1 MENWVNSI
9 AKQMNKARQRER
21 RRQIVIGFLAIL
33 VVFCTGYALSL
44 PAITMERKTLCGLD
58 EHIHTEACYTG
69 VPTLVCG
76 LDEQPGHAHSEDCFT
91 PEGELVCGQTE
102 SEGHT
107 HDESCYST
115 DFVLTCQ
122 LQEHVHTEDC
132 YAENEED
139 AGEFA
144 AFTAEMNEEEPADP
158 IIMDVEPEEEFEAE
172 NEEVFLDETAEDL
185 EPEAEGE
192 AEAEGTEEE
201 SETEEEKEELVS
213 MPAQSFHVET
223 AEVAVSVEADEG
235 TFPADTYMTVVPVK
249 DEAILDAAADTVDS
263 EINSICAVDI
273 CFFNNQGEEIQPLL
287 PIRVTMTSSVVRASE
302 DTVVVHVDDEG
313 TASQVENVETGEGD
327 VSFETDSFSVYVL
340 VGTVVEKT
348 IEASDG
354 RTYKIS
360 VTFQADAD
368 LPKGADIAITEF
380 GGDAYLDYVGRSSAA
395 MGASGFEYARV
406 FDISIIDAN
415 GEKVQPSAQVDVT
428 VTLLD
433 AEDTGTTFSV
443 VHFADEGDGE
453 ETQCLDS
460 ISEGNTVS
468 FQTDS
473 FSAYAIVQGPAAI
486 PSGWYEVS
494 SIEELIS
501 RGSKGLYIGHKDG
514 YYFCN
519 ELDDDGSRIGI
530 KKTKPAQSTPPT
542 DRAAKYYFEQV
553 SGTDNQVYVYCYA
566 LDGVTKQYV
575 YNGNNN
581 SLSYTTEESRTAFTV
596 TRNSDG
602 TFMLNNGE
610 WYWNMQRGA
619 AGTRFCAWN
628 SANDVNNKLK
638 FWYYDEI
645 ESEPYGLDGKA
656 YGLMNWNGGVAGKA
670 MMASEG
676 GDGTLD
682 AKPLTVMSTEDDK
695 KQLFVP
701 NDSDISMWTF
711 SWVSDDLYHLSAVS
725 DGSTKYLK
733 IDESGLHVV
742 SDANEASEIQ
752 VIPGTGV
759 HAGEICLKSGSITL
773 SYSGSV
779 ENGFTVGGTVGNE
792 WLKLVE
798 LSELTTEYFLTYSA
812 AKVGVSDES
821 ITNGSRIIV
830 YTRSWN
836 EEKLRYEYYAISSD
850 GKVVPVYENGGS
862 IEWVSGQINTLL
874 WNFVEYYWEGTND
887 PNFYYELYNQYS
899 EKYIAPQITGEQIL
913 SDDTI
918 GINLNG
924 RRDGQYYSTILAW
937 DEESYSYAG
946 LKVENGKIVTC
957 PAAEAMDF
965 YFAVMQDL
973 NVDDDLTTV
982 PTVEHT
988 QYGITMR
995 LINYNGA
1002 TGNYDGSPTTTEQ
1015 HDVMGNS
1022 TFNQWNGVKDLLSTN
1037 LVDGYPTATLTNT
1050 SLSRLFGGAVP
1061 VDHLFIQ
1068 STYDETGYFAFDST
1082 QNFASLQGSNF
1093 VVYNE
1098 LGTMDNGNKDTLK
1111 HGQFMPYN
1119 DLEAG
1124 VFASVNPKNIR
1135 DISAKLLPD
1144 SDPRKNERLYLVRD
1158 PDYYYGME
1166 LEASFTQ
1173 TPSGLDAWGH
1183 DIIFEFT
1190 GDDDFWLYVDGEL
1203 VLDLGG
1209 IHSALGGS
1217 VNYRTGVVVEN
1228 GKTTDLRTVFENNY
1242 RERNP
1247 GATQEDVDA
1256 FLLQYFDEGST
1267 VFRDETTHHMKMF
1280 YMERGAGASNLK
1292 MRFNLAAVKKG
1303 TVQLTK
1309 ELTKE
1314 HTGVDESNILTEFP
1328 YQIFYQTEDGTVLRL
1343 TNALPD
1349 DQYHNIDYVLYHDS
1363 INPVKYSQSL
1373 TIDGT
1378 TYEDVF
1384 FLKPGETADI
1394 SFPEGIVSYR
1404 IVECGVNTEV
1414 YSSVTAN
1421 GDLLE
1426 GIPVGE
1432 GSTHSDYGI
1441 DYTTTDLRPK
1451 VKYVNDVNPEALRT
1465 LTIKK
1470 MLYRED
1476 GETPIPATEDGTEF
1490 SFRLY
1495 LASEFD
1501 ELDLAN
1507 MHAYHVKDPDGC
1519 YCRWDK
1525 ATQTFVKIG
1534 DGVSDWILLNP
1545 DQKKAATFTTSIYGV
1560 ISRIRSGYTVEIRN
1574 VLAGTKY
1581 RVEERPADIP
1591 DGYSFQK
1598 YDEFENNGAAEIKE
1612 RTGVRGV
1619 NGTVVASADPKVTV
1633 RNLKGWGLRVNKIWR
1648 DKDYMDTRD
1657 PVYFAL
1663 FTGEQ
1668 NPVMVPDSLR
1678 QIPYEAKPQ
1687 TLYWYYDRLPVD
1699 GTTSVQD
1706 YFIREVTISSANPTV
1721 DSDGVVSNYGDV
1733 TPIAGGNSLL
1743 LSGRQKGEED
1753 SSIFTYTVLYDDA
1766 QIIAGSNVQVVT
1778 VTNDRPGLILKKTD
1792 WSGNPLEGAVFTLAD
1807 SSSGAV
1813 LGTFSSDADGLITI
1827 AFLSNNKD
1835 YVLTETSVQRPF
1847 RGLDNPI
1854 TINIS
1859 NGTVSVSGPD
1869 TDYYVLTQAQGTTL
1883 ASLTVKNRPYTFQAV
1898 KQDADTKAPLAG
1910 VHFALHK
1917 QVTVGDVTAID
1928 LNPMP
1933 GYEDLVTDGNG
1944 ILPMLDNSLPA
1955 GTYELREKTPL
1966 DGYDPL
1972 SAYIRFTISPTGAIS
1987 LGTHPDGVTL
1997 SEEAGESDALACVL
2011 TILNYQRKK
2020 VSFQKVD
2027 IGNPNIKLEGA
2038 VFDLYALE
2046 EDGETEQIPALYTGL
2061 TSGSDGLL
2069 RDSSGNTVFE
2079 LPLGNY
2085 HLKET
2090 TPPAGYQ
2097 LKAKAVEVRVTAQGI
2112 SYDEGS
2118 NLSQNGTGVSYN
2130 SAAGTYTLT
2139 VTNTTGYAL
2148 PSTGGSGTDL
2158 LYLLGGMLI
2167 LLAGAALL
2175 IDHRRMKM

>member
-1 MENWVNSI
+1 
-9 AKQMNKARQRER
+9 MNIARQRER
-21 RRQIVIGFLAIL
+21 RRQIVIICLAIL
-33 VVFCTGYALSL
+33 VVLCTGYLLSM
-44 PAITMERKTLCGLD
+44 PAITMEREALCGLD
-58 EHIHTEACYTG
+58 EHTHTEACYTE
-69 VPTLVCG
+69 VPTLICG
-76 LDEQPGHAHSEDCFT
+76 LDEQPGHTHSEDCCT
-91 PEGELVCGQTE
+91 PEGELVCGQAE

-115 DFVLTCQ
+115 DYVQTCV
-122 LQEHVHTEDC
+122 LQEHVHTDAC
-132 YAENEED
+132 YPDIEED
-139 AGEFA
+139 TEEFA
-144 AFTAEMNEEEPADP
+144 DFTVGMNEEEPTDETA
-158 IIMDVEPEEEFEAE
+158 MDVEPEAEPEAE
-172 NEEVFLDETAEDL
+172 AEEILVDETAADV

-192 AEAEGTEEE
+192 AETTEESADETASDAEQEAEPETEGEEEPVDETAADAELVEESDTEEE
-201 SETEEEKEELVS
+201 EEELVS
-213 MPAQSFHVET
+213 MPAQSFFGKT
-223 AEVAVSVEADEG
+223 DEVAVYVEADES
-235 TFPADTYMTVVPVK
+235 TFPAGTYMTVTPVK
-249 DEAILDAAADTVDS
+249 DEVILNAAADTVDS
-263 EINSICAVDI
+263 EINSLCAVDI
-273 CFFNNQGEEIQPLL
+273 CFFNSQDVEIQPLL
-287 PIRVTMTSSVVRASE
+287 PIRVTMATASAME
-302 DTVVVHVDDEG
+302 PENTVLVHVDDEG
-313 TASQVENVETGEGD
+313 AASKVENVETGEED
-327 VSFETDSFSVYVL
+327 VSFEADSFSIYVI

-368 LPKGADIAITEF
+368 LPKGADVAITEF
-380 GGDAYLDYVGRSSAA
+380 SGDAYMDYVGRSSAA

-406 FDISIIDAN
+406 FDISIIDAY

-433 AEDTGTTFSV
+433 AEDTGTSFSV

-473 FSAYAIVQGPAAI
+473 FSAYAIVQGPAAL
-486 PSGWYEVS
+486 PSGWHTVS

-501 RGSKGLYIGHKDG
+501 RGSEGLYIGHKDG
-514 YYFCN
+514 YFFCN
-519 ELDDDGSRIGI
+519 TLDNANNRIGI

-542 DRAAKYYFEQV
+542 DSAAKYYFEQV

-566 LDGVTKQYV
+566 NDGVTKQYV

-581 SLSYTTEESRTAFTV
+581 SLSYTEDKVTAFTV
-596 TRNSDG
+596 TQNSDG
-602 TFMLNNGE
+602 TFMLNNGA
-610 WYWNMQRGA
+610 WYWNMQGGA
-619 AGTRFCAWN
+619 NGTRFCAWN
-628 SANDVNNKLK
+628 SANDVNNRLK

-670 MMASEG
+670 MMAGEG
-676 GDGTLD
+676 EGNTLD
-682 AKPLTVMSTEDDK
+682 AKPLTVMSTANNKE
-695 KQLFVP
+695 QLFVP

-711 SWVSDDLYHLSAVS
+711 SWIRDDLYHLSAVS

-733 IDESGLHVV
+733 IDESGLHLV

-752 VIPGTGV
+752 VIPGSGV

-779 ENGFTVGGTVGNE
+779 EGGFSVGGSVGNE

-798 LSELTTEYFLTYSA
+798 LSELTTDYFLTYSA

-836 EEKLRYEYYAISSD
+836 EDKLKYDYYAISSD
-850 GKVVPVYENGGS
+850 GTVIPVYENGGS

-913 SDDTI
+913 SGDTI

-937 DEESYSYAG
+937 DEENYSYVG
-946 LKVENGKIVTC
+946 LKVEDGRIVTC

-995 LINYNGA
+995 LIDYNGA
-1002 TGNYDGSPTTTEQ
+1002 TGNYDGSPTTTLQ
-1015 HDVMGNS
+1015 HSVMGNS

-1037 LVDGYPTATLTNT
+1037 LVNGYPTATLTGM
-1050 SLSRLFGGAVP
+1050 SLESLFGGASA

-1082 QNFASLQGSNF
+1082 QNFASLHGSEF

-1098 LGTMDNGNKDTLK
+1098 LGTMDGSSKDTLK
-1111 HGQFMPYN
+1111 HGQFMPYD

-1124 VFASVNPKNIR
+1124 VFASLNPKNEKT
-1135 DISAKLLPD
+1135 ISAENLPD
-1144 SDPRKNERLYLVRD
+1144 SDPRKHERLYLVRD

-1228 GKTTDLRTVFENNY
+1228 GTQTTLRAVFENNY

-1247 GATQEDVDA
+1247 GASQADVDE

-1267 VFRDETTHHMKMF
+1267 VFRDDTTHHMKMF

-1309 ELTKE
+1309 ELT
-1314 HTGVDESNILTEFP
+1314 GVDESNILTEFP
-1328 YQIFYQTEDGTVLRL
+1328 YQIVYQTEDGTEHRL
-1343 TNALPD
+1343 TNALPS
-1349 DQYHNIDYVLYHDS
+1349 DQYQNTNYVLYHDS

-1373 TIDGT
+1373 TIDGN
-1378 TYEDVF
+1378 TYADVF

-1394 SFPEGIVSYR
+1394 SFPEGIISYR
-1404 IVECGVNTEV
+1404 IVECGVNTAV

-1421 GDLLE
+1421 GVSLE
-1426 GIPVGE
+1426 GTPVGG
-1432 GSTHSDYGI
+1432 GSTRSDYGI
-1441 DYTTTDLRPK
+1441 DSATTDARPK
-1451 VKYVNDVNPEALRT
+1451 VKYVNDVNPAALRT

-1476 GETPIPATEDGTEF
+1476 GETTIPATEDGTEF

-1495 LASEFD
+1495 MASEFD

-1507 MHAYHVKDPDGC
+1507 MHNYHVKDPDGY

-1525 ATQTFVKIG
+1525 AAQTFVKIG
-1534 DGVSDWILLNP
+1534 DGVSNWTLLNP

-1560 ISRIRSGYTVEIRN
+1560 ISRIRSGYTVELRD
-1574 VLAGTKY
+1574 VLAGTQY

-1591 DGYSFQK
+1591 DGYSFQR
-1598 YDEFENNGAAEIKE
+1598 YDEYGNASEIERNG
-1612 RTGVRGV
+1612 VSGV
-1619 NGTVVASADPKVTV
+1619 NGTVVAGADPNVTV
-1633 RNLKGWGLRVNKIWR
+1633 RNLKGWGLRVNKVWR
-1648 DKDYMDTRD
+1648 DEDYMADRD

-1663 FTGEQ
+1663 FTGDEQ
-1668 NPVMVPDSLR
+1668 NPVMVPDSLM
-1678 QIPYEAKPQ
+1678 QMSYEASPQ
-1687 TLYWYYDRLPVD
+1687 TLYWYYEHLPVP
-1699 GTTSVQD
+1699 GTTGVQD
-1706 YFIREVTISSANPTV
+1706 YFIREVTISSDNPTV
-1721 DSDGVVSNYGDV
+1721 NEAGVVSNYAAPRSLMAV
-1733 TPIAGGNSLL
+1733 MAKGNKVLWN
-1743 LSGRQKGEED
+1743 EN
-1753 SSIFTYTVLYDDA
+1753 IF
-1766 QIIAGSNVQVVT
+1766 
-1778 VTNDRPGLILKKTD
+1778 
-1792 WSGNPLEGAVFTLAD
+1792 
-1807 SSSGAV
+1807 
-1813 LGTFSSDADGLITI
+1813 GTA
-1827 AFLSNNKD
+1827 
-1835 YVLTETSVQRPF
+1835 RF
-1847 RGLDNPI
+1847 R
-1854 TINIS
+1854 
-1859 NGTVSVSGPD
+1859 VMV
-1869 TDYYVLTQAQGTTL
+1869 
-1883 ASLTVKNRPYTFQAV
+1883 
-1898 KQDADTKAPLAG
+1898 
-1910 VHFALHK
+1910 
-1917 QVTVGDVTAID
+1917 
-1928 LNPMP
+1928 
-1933 GYEDLVTDGNG
+1933 
-1944 ILPMLDNSLPA
+1944 
-1955 GTYELREKTPL
+1955 
-1966 DGYDPL
+1966 
-1972 SAYIRFTISPTGAIS
+1972 
-1987 LGTHPDGVTL
+1987 
-1997 SEEAGESDALACVL
+1997 
-2011 TILNYQRKK
+2011 
-2020 VSFQKVD
+2020 
-2027 IGNPNIKLEGA
+2027 
-2038 VFDLYALE
+2038 
-2046 EDGETEQIPALYTGL
+2046 
-2061 TSGSDGLL
+2061 
-2069 RDSSGNTVFE
+2069 
-2079 LPLGNY
+2079 
-2085 HLKET
+2085 
-2090 TPPAGYQ
+2090 
-2097 LKAKAVEVRVTAQGI
+2097 
-2112 SYDEGS
+2112 
-2118 NLSQNGTGVSYN
+2118 
-2130 SAAGTYTLT
+2130 
-2139 VTNTTGYAL
+2139 
-2148 PSTGGSGTDL
+2148 
-2158 LYLLGGMLI
+2158 
-2167 LLAGAALL
+2167 
-2175 IDHRRMKM
+2175 